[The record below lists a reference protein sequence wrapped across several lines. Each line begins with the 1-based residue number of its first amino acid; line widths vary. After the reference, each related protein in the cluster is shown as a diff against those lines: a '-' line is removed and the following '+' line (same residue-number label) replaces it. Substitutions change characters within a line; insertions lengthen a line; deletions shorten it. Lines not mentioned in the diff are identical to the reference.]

1 MENSQVAIVASVF
14 ILSLILATTVK
25 FFAFSHSFTNP
36 ASSIAGHHN
45 QVVGRLAKFI

>member
-1 MENSQVAIVASVF
+1 MENSPLAIAVSVF

-25 FFAFSHSFTNP
+25 FLVFSHSFTNP